1 MSIAV
6 YIVAILMGLMV
17 LAPIAAKNNEN
28 AQKALEQMAPF
39 QGFLGV
45 AVAVFGIIALFII
58 FADTFY
64 TLGYILYVASIFAL
78 CIILIVIGF
87 LRGYTVFG
95 ERLFSTNEQALE
107 KANAFREKWDPRQ
120 SQLGYLAVGLGL
132 LALLINIT

>member
-17 LAPIAAKNNEN
+17 LAPIAAKDNEN
-28 AQKALEQMAPF
+28 AQKALEQIAPF

-45 AVAVFGIIALFII
+45 AVAVFGLIALFVI

-64 TLGYILYVASIFAL
+64 TLGHILYVASLFAL
-78 CIILIVIGF
+78 CVILIVLGF
-87 LRGYTVFG
+87 LRGYTVVG
-95 ERLFSTNEQALE
+95 ERLFSTNEEARG
-107 KANAFREKWDPRQ
+107 KAEAFREKWDPRQ
-120 SQLGYLAVGLGL
+120 SQLGYLAVGLGA

>member
-6 YIVAILMGLMV
+6 YIVAILVGLLV
-17 LAPIAAKNNEN
+17 LAPTAAKDNEN
-28 AQKALEQMAPF
+28 AQKALEHIAPF
-39 QGFLGV
+39 QGFVGV
-45 AVAVFGIIALFII
+45 AVAIFGLIALFII

-78 CIILIVIGF
+78 CIILIVLGF
-87 LRGYTVFG
+87 LRGYTVVG
-95 ERLFSTNEQALE
+95 ERLLSSNEQALE

>member
-6 YIVAILMGLMV
+6 YIVAILVGLLV
-17 LAPIAAKNNEN
+17 LAPIAAKNNED
-28 AQKALEQMAPF
+28 AQKVLEQIAPF
-39 QGFLGV
+39 QGFIGV
-45 AVAVFGIIALFII
+45 AVAIFGLIALFVI

-78 CIILIVIGF
+78 CVILVVLGF
-87 LRGYTVFG
+87 LRGYTVVG
-95 ERLFSTNEQALE
+95 ERLFANNEQALE
-107 KANAFREKWDPRQ
+107 RANNFREKWDPRQ